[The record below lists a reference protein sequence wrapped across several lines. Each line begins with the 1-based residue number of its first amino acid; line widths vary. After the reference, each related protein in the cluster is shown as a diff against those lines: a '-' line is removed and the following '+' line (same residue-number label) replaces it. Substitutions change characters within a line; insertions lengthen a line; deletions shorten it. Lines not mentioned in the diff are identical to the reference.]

1 VGGKPLEAEQ
11 SPPQPQ
17 RRPASALRGRQ
28 SFLIVHTVFEM
39 SFGYSVGDF
48 VLLVQV
54 AHRTVRNCQKA
65 GEEYKEIA
73 CEMRSLHSV
82 LRTLRSEAQKFDSN
96 VFRQDQAFTRE
107 LIETTDGCKNV
118 LDALGLVL
126 AKYEGLKVDSEA
138 GTGKKL
144 WQKLRFGSKTQELSS
159 IRGKLI
165 NYTSTISV
173 FLDTMQ
179 IKAAHRM
186 ESKIDDGFSDIK
198 GEFGR
203 MRKEVF
209 KVGLSSTPQGTKWI
223 QPIPPFLLDL
233 QWERQGGVGPFAE
246 S

>member
-1 VGGKPLEAEQ
+1 MSSDKIR
-11 SPPQPQ
+11 PP
-17 RRPASALRGRQ
+17 RG
-28 SFLIVHTVFEM
+28 
-39 SFGYSVGDF
+39 
-48 VLLVQV
+48 
-54 AHRTVRNCQKA
+54 
-65 GEEYKEIA
+65 
-73 CEMRSLHSV
+73 
-82 LRTLRSEAQKFDSN
+82 
-96 VFRQDQAFTRE
+96 RE

-209 KVGLSSTPQGTKWI
+209 KLASQARHKERNGSSLSLLSFSTYNGNDKEVWALSQRVDQARFSK
-223 QPIPPFLLDL
+223 
-233 QWERQGGVGPFAE
+233 
-246 S
+246 SKS